1 MGGGGGGRESEA
13 VIVGE
18 LGLCRGEGCLIVGR
32 GGGE

>member
-1 MGGGGGGRESEA
+1 MGGRGGESEA

-18 LGLCRGEGCLIVGR
+18 LGLCRGEGVLDGG